1 MSVCTHTVSTG
12 TVHSLQYKNID
23 YRMVSFFVCLGIF
36 LGTLIMAD
44 VLSKRNRFKVNRV
57 NSAGGNSEEDGDDS
71 EVFSANR
78 HYLPSLFCRWLL
90 YYIEYYTCGWMSG
103 YYLQKGNSSE
113 AIELGERPGS
123 SASNDGERASSP
135 TALLSQTNTYMTMN
149 DGGQRT
155 YAATKSL
162 RHQLT
167 REALPRLDN
176 YRNILSIQAGHRPT
190 LDELHNATIHE
201 KVKEKLSW
209 Q

>member
-1 MSVCTHTVSTG
+1 M
-12 TVHSLQYKNID
+12 
-23 YRMVSFFVCLGIF
+23 
-36 LGTLIMAD
+36 
-44 VLSKRNRFKVNRV
+44 
-57 NSAGGNSEEDGDDS
+57 
-71 EVFSANR
+71 
-78 HYLPSLFCRWLL
+78 
-90 YYIEYYTCGWMSG
+90 
-103 YYLQKGNSSE
+103 
-113 AIELGERPGS
+113 GERPAS
-123 SASNDGERASSP
+123 AASNDGERASSP

-201 KVKEKLSW
+201 KVKRKIVLAMTSQLENYFNREFCNNSVVCGHRFSIKKQQPFLLPSQRLVVRHTLTTDNYQITKKW
-209 Q
+209 GALFERRATTTRD